1 MALISRCLFF
11 RGANFRHE
19 EIRFISRS
27 LARNLSRNYVC
38 VNSGAKSVVDIRM
51 LLDLSSS
58 FNDRLWNVDDDYR
71 AILFKVDCT
80 CTISFYFPSFVS
92 FTIEIEDCD
101 EFSIT
106 QLYFNT
112 SKRKKR
118 KRENINYTSIH
129 KINFIDFKDF
139 SKFNFLKK
147 RREKHPKQ
155 ENRFTSRSTSLSSRG
170 EYSINVIT
178 IFQFST
184 SLFNRAN
191 VLFTMINA
199 HL

>member
-1 MALISRCLFF
+1 MTIIEQYFSKWIVHVLY
-11 RGANFRHE
+11 H
-19 EIRFISRS
+19 FIF
-27 LARNLSRNYVC
+27 L
-38 VNSGAKSVVDIRM
+38 
-51 LLDLSSS
+51 
-58 FNDRLWNVDDDYR
+58 
-71 AILFKVDCT
+71 
-80 CTISFYFPSFVS
+80 PS
-92 FTIEIEDCD
+92 FTIEIEDYD
-101 EFSIT
+101 ESSIT

-147 RREKHPKQ
+147 RREKYPKQ